1 MDEQVIRSMLKWPDV
16 PDCYGW
22 LALDRRGQ
30 WRMRNEYAQTH
41 RLPGALIEHV
51 GLKEYIARNYA
62 HDTMGRYYFQNGP
75 QRVFVSL
82 DSCPWVV
89 RIQATSDN
97 PQTFSL
103 ATQCASTID
112 PLGALSD
119 EQGNIYIYGN
129 ITHDSSTTVALL
141 HDHDLTLFSEQSNLE
156 EDACSYRGSWKW
168 GDKHLPIDP
177 IASSQLG
184 ERFHF
189 IQSPIQGAENN

>member
-103 ATQCASTID
+103 KTQCASSID

-119 EQGNIYIYGN
+119 ELGNIYIYGN
-129 ITHDSSTTVALL
+129 IANDSSTTVALL
-141 HDHDLTLFSEQSNLE
+141 HDHDLTLFSDQSSLE

-177 IASSQLG
+177 IASSQLS

-189 IQSPIQGAENN
+189 IQSPSQEPGNN